1 MKIAVTTASRQLG
14 RAIVKASDVGVSSL
28 KLEGKVMSKKISL
41 ILAFMFYCYAGIT
54 LAEESSQPEHLLDG
68 SSMNYYYQTGSAIHL
83 ELYDGKLKYKWIAGP
98 RKGKGNKDL
107 PYSSRKI
114 GDKMYV
120 IRWLEESHPDY
131 MTLIFNFDNNVMYSS
146 GILRF
151 GSKEQFTV
159 FDGGIIEN
167 LVLVEK

>member
-1 MKIAVTTASRQLG
+1 MNKILSMISVIGILCWVGTAG
-14 RAIVKASDVGVSSL
+14 
-28 KLEGKVMSKKISL
+28 
-41 ILAFMFYCYAGIT
+41 
-54 LAEESSQPEHLLDG
+54 AEEQRQPEHLLDG
-68 SSMNYYYQTGSAIHL
+68 TSMNYYYQTGMAIHL
-83 ELYDGKLKYKWIAGP
+83 ELNDGKLKYEWIAGP

-151 GSKEQFTV
+151 GTKDQFTV
-159 FDGGIIEN
+159 FDGGIIED
-167 LVLVEK
+167 LTLVEK

>member
-1 MKIAVTTASRQLG
+1 MIKKMMLLVAFALYLCVG
-14 RAIVKASDVGVSSL
+14 NIV
-28 KLEGKVMSKKISL
+28 
-41 ILAFMFYCYAGIT
+41 
-54 LAEESSQPEHLLDG
+54 AEEIPLQEYLLDG
-68 SSMNYYYQTGSAIHL
+68 SSMDYFYQTGMAIHL
-83 ELYDGKLKYKWIAGP
+83 EIYDGKIKYKWIAGP

-131 MTLIFNFDNNVMYSS
+131 MTLIFNFNNNVMYSS

-151 GSKEQFTV
+151 GTKDQFTV

-167 LVLVEK
+167 LTLVEKNN